1 MSTRR
6 RKRVTSH
13 RTPATNGT
21 RNILVIGDVHVG
33 SIYGLLP
40 PDFVSQEFLKD
51 FNAAVDQLQKKQE
64 RFQAEHPFRAI
75 HSSTSRPLLLNSS
88 SLPHDFDNL
97 CL

>member
-1 MSTRR
+1 MHPSTWQAMLQRWISNE
-6 RKRVTSH
+6 V
-13 RTPATNGT
+13 
-21 RNILVIGDVHVG
+21 
-33 SIYGLLP
+33 LLEP
-40 PDFVSQEFLKD
+40 RD
-51 FNAAVDQLQKKQE
+51 FNAVVDQLQKKQE